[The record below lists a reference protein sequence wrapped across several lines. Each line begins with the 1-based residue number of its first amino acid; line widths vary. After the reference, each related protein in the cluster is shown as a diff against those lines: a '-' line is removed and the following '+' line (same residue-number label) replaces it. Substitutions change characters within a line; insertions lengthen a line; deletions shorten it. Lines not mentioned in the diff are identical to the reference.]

1 MKKIPL
7 RTCVV
12 TKEKMPK
19 KDLLRIIRSE
29 EGNISID
36 LTGKSNGHGVYLKKD
51 IDVIAKAQK
60 TKILEKLLNSEI
72 GADKYQEMVDYLN
85 KQ

>member
-29 EGNISID
+29 EGYISID